1 MKGRVEVLKK
11 LSLFFILF
19 TLFFIVGCQ
28 NSNEYKIN
36 TEEPE
41 SKSATKVEDDSGNL
55 LHFEGFVVE
64 KVYENGREKVLVVN
78 GIKESE
84 AIKLTFDELA
94 GEVGKENTVYFTN
107 ENHLFKEIEEGEK
120 VKVFWD
126 GTVPYSQPSVAT
138 YVAVRA
144 EIIK

>member
-1 MKGRVEVLKK
+1 M
-11 LSLFFILF
+11 
-19 TLFFIVGCQ
+19 
-28 NSNEYKIN
+28 
-36 TEEPE
+36 
-41 SKSATKVEDDSGNL
+41 
-55 LHFEGFVVE
+55 
-64 KVYENGREKVLVVN
+64 N

-126 GTVPYSQPSVAT
+126 STVPYSQPSVAT